1 MKDLGAVL
9 IYSCQGARF
18 APLSKF
24 THCGGNGLRV
34 PPVPIPNTEV
44 KPQHADGTWLETA
57 RESRSLPHFIFLS
70 SSMAEHSAV
79 NRRVVGSSPTWGAN
93 DSLSF
98 MLSEFFVYRK
108 PHARRGVQKSL

>member
-1 MKDLGAVL
+1 MIKVDFQQRPIRNDKL
-9 IYSCQGARF
+9 ISNSYTVVRVQWL
-18 APLSKF
+18 PEMNKF
-24 THCGGNGLRV
+24 TRCGGNGLRV

-79 NRRVVGSSPTWGAN
+79 NRRVVGSSPTWGAT
-93 DSLSF
+93 
-98 MLSEFFVYRK
+98 
-108 PHARRGVQKSL
+108 